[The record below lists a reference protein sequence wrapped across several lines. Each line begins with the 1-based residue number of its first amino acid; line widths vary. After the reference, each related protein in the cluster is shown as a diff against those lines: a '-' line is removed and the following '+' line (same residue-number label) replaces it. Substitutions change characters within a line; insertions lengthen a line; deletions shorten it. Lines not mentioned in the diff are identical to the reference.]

1 LSEQLRRYLD
11 DKAWLE
17 NRRIMQLIR
26 EVEQT
31 ALSIRDMQPD
41 RQIIELDEAAP
52 NIDLTMDRP
61 LFEPPLKSKIDDVAL
76 AGDEDIPY
84 DALFNSVYVDKDR
97 LAANIRQA
105 LQNRSQ
111 VSLEELVERH
121 PLEQGL
127 AELVAY
133 FSIAAD
139 DHENAIIDDTQ
150 RKTLTWTDQGE
161 HSRQA
166 TLPLVI
172 FCRPSRPVSRT
183 G

>member
-1 LSEQLRRYLD
+1 
-11 DKAWLE
+11 
-17 NRRIMQLIR
+17 MQLIR
-26 EVEQT
+26 EVEQI
-31 ALSIRDMQPD
+31 ALSMRESAPD
-41 RQIIELDEAAP
+41 RPIIELDETAP
-52 NIDLTMDRP
+52 DIDLTMDRP
-61 LFEPPLKSKIDDVAL
+61 MFEPPLKSKIDDVAL

-105 LQNRSQ
+105 LQSRSQ
-111 VSLEELVERH
+111 ISLDELVQSH

-127 AELVAY
+127 AELVTY
-133 FSIAAD
+133 FSLAAED
-139 DHENAIIDDTQ
+139 GDAIIDDTQ
-150 RKTLTWTDQGE
+150 RKMLTWTDQNE

-172 FCRPSRPVSRT
+172 FCRPSHPVSRV